1 MWRSP
6 NRDWPQY
13 SGVSASSAARCMA
26 PESRNPCN
34 AARNFWR
41 SLRLGG
47 APPRGGDRLCGG
59 RGFAGDG
66 AGDPSGLLSCCAAD
80 AALEAEDEGGAWSTE
95 PPPSS
100 SLQRCERKKKK
111 CVRGNCH
118 QFMAASTLP
127 PVAAR
132 AWAACSA
139 ENPAL
144 VSSCVSWLWL
154 FSIRSLRAATS
165 TTIGDSKTIKL
176 QKESAAI

>member
-1 MWRSP
+1 VG
-6 NRDWPQY
+6 
-13 SGVSASSAARCMA
+13 GV
-26 PESRNPCN
+26 
-34 AARNFWR
+34 W
-41 SLRLGG
+41 L
-47 APPRGGDRLCGG
+47 
-59 RGFAGDG
+59 
-66 AGDPSGLLSCCAAD
+66 
-80 AALEAEDEGGAWSTE
+80 TE

-111 CVRGNCH
+111 CVRGNYH

-154 FSIRSLRAATS
+154 FSIPLLRAAASS
-165 TTIGDSKTIKL
+165 TIADSKTIKL
-176 QKESAAI
+176 QSAAI